1 MAIRRIT
8 LRSIDPTLKL
18 GEYNDG
24 GDAEGKN
31 RLLGNN
37 DNFALGIE
45 TNNVTRF
52 NITADGMPQITG
64 GMQSNYDTI
73 TGNLTLDSSDYNI
86 LSCGPITVNSGVEII
101 IEPGTEWTV
110 I

>member
-86 LSCGPITVNSGVEII
+86 LSCVPITVDSGVEII

>member
-8 LRSIDPTLKL
+8 LRSLDPSLKL
-18 GEYNDG
+18 GEYGDG
-24 GDAEGKN
+24 GDAEGKD
-31 RLLGNN
+31 RVLGNN
-37 DNFALGIE
+37 DNFALGLE
-45 TNNVTRF
+45 TNNVNRF
-52 NITADGMPQITG
+52 NITAEGMPQITG

-73 TGNLTLDSSDYNI
+73 SGNLTLDSSDYNI
-86 LSCGPITVNSGVEII
+86 LSCGPITVDSGVEII

>member
-8 LRSIDPTLKL
+8 LRSLDPSLSL
-18 GEYNDG
+18 GDFSDG
-24 GDAEGKN
+24 GDTEGQA
-31 RLLGNN
+31 RIIGNN
-37 DNFALGIE
+37 DAFALGLE
-45 TNNVTRF
+45 TNNVNRF